1 MKKLS
6 ILTSLLLGIFLFAA
20 CDADRDDNPVLDL
33 SKPQQPIKLN
43 TPTFAGGFY
52 DLQNTD
58 TIFFGCTAPAYGFP
72 ATVTYALEVSIDE
85 DMTKPTRLTT
95 TYYTNGMNV
104 ASRELAIGVTK
115 QMMDKKGLKQDDF
128 PVQLPI
134 YVRVH
139 AFIDGVEGSET
150 YSNVVKFNKVKT
162 GFALPDVEMPEQLYV
177 MGDFT
182 ENNWE
187 KAVPTAPVNGATGT
201 HWRIAW
207 INKNGVSIS
216 PVKGPSNFADDYI
229 TPSYNCK
236 TTGFKVDENGKVTA
250 DTEGWYLMIIE
261 SKCDN
266 DKRTIQLT
274 FTMEPAEVW
283 LIGTSI
289 ANPDAKNSDP
299 SGKDGIFAKDDK
311 EKGIVANCWKEKELR
326 ENFTT
331 YVKFETPTDM
341 KGEFVS
347 PVLTSAVDG
356 DGGTRAY
363 VKVKSFDWWK
373 TEFFVFE
380 KKIVYRG
387 NGGDQERVNGYV
399 GQKVRLKFSDD
410 TGELKK

>member
-1 MKKLS
+1 MKQLS
-6 ILTSLLLGIFLFAA
+6 ILTSLLVGAFLFAA

-33 SKPQQPIKLN
+33 TQKQDPIKLN

-58 TIFFGCTAPAYGFP
+58 TIPFACTAPNYGFP

-85 DMTKPTRLTT
+85 NMSAPTQLTT
-95 TYYTNGMNV
+95 TYSSNGMQV
-104 ASRELAIGVTK
+104 ASREVAIGVTK
-115 QMMDKKGLKQDDF
+115 QMMDKKGLKQEDF
-128 PVQLPI
+128 PVELPI
-134 YVRVH
+134 YMRVH
-139 AFIDGVEGSET
+139 AFIDGVQGSET
-150 YSNVVKFNKVKT
+150 YSNVVKFNKIKT
-162 GFALPDVEMPEQLYV
+162 RFALPDVEMPEQLFV

-207 INKNGVSIS
+207 INANGVMTS
-216 PVKGPSNFADDYI
+216 PIKGPANYADDYI
-229 TPSYNCK
+229 TTTYSSK
-236 TTGFKVDENGKVTA
+236 TSGFTVDTEGKITA
-250 DTEGWYLMIIE
+250 AIEGWYLMVVE

-266 DKRTIQLT
+266 DKRTMQLSFT
-274 FTMEPAEVW
+274 FEPAEVW
-283 LIGTSI
+283 LIGTSV
-289 ANPDAKNSDP
+289 ANPDAV
-299 SGKDGIFAKDDK
+299 GKDGTKGIFAKDDA
-311 EKGIVANCWKEKELR
+311 EKGVIANCWKEKDLR
-326 ENFTT
+326 ENFTE

-347 PVLTSAVDG
+347 PPLTSAVDG

-373 TEFFVFE
+373 SEFFVFE

-399 GQKVRLKFSDD
+399 GQKVRLNFSDD

>member
-6 ILTSLLLGIFLFAA
+6 IFSALLVGAFLFAA

-33 SKPQQPIKLN
+33 TKTQDPITMN

-58 TIFFGCTAPAYGFP
+58 TIFFACTAPNYGFP
-72 ATVTYALEVSIDE
+72 ATVTYALQVSIDE
-85 DMTKPTRLTT
+85 DMSNPTRLTT
-95 TYYTNGMNV
+95 TYSKNGMDV
-104 ASRELAIGVTK
+104 ASREVAIGVTK
-115 QMMDKKGLKQDDF
+115 QMMDKKQLKQEDF
-128 PVQLPI
+128 PVETPI
-134 YVRVH
+134 YMRIH
-139 AFIDGVEGSET
+139 AYIDGVEGTDT

-187 KAVPTAPVNGATGT
+187 KAVPTTPVNGATSV

-207 INKNGVSIS
+207 INKNGIQTS
-216 PVKGPSNFADDYI
+216 PVKDVPNYADDYI
-229 TPSYNCK
+229 TVSYKSK
-236 TTGFKVDENGKVTA
+236 TAGFNVDETGKITA
-250 DTEGWYLMIIE
+250 DTEGWYTMIIE

-266 DKRTIQLT
+266 DKRTMELT
-274 FTMEPAEVW
+274 FSFEPAEVW

-289 ANPDAKNSDP
+289 ANADAV
-299 SGKDGIFAKDDK
+299 GKDGTKGIFAQDDA
-311 EKGIVANCWKEKELR
+311 EKGIIANCWKEKDLR
-326 ENFTT
+326 ENFTE
-331 YVKFETPTDM
+331 YVKFETPTTMD
-341 KGEFVS
+341 GEFVS
-347 PVLTSAVDG
+347 PALTSAVVG

-363 VKVKSFDWWK
+363 VKVKSYDWWK
-373 TEFFVFE
+373 SEFFVFE

-387 NGGDQERVNGYV
+387 NGGDQERVNGYI